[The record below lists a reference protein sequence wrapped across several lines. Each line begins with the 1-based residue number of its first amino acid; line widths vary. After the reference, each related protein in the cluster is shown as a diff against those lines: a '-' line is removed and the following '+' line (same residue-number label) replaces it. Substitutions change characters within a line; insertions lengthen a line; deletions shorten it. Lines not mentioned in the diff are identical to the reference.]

1 MKKNNKVRKL
11 KKNIYPTI
19 ALVAARSGSKE
30 IKKKNFLKFK
40 DKYIVSNAVKIGESI
55 KSIHKIILSSDSIKI
70 LNLVKENKKIF
81 KIKRSKS
88 LSRDNTPMLPVM
100 KDAIL
105 KYEKNFKSR
114 IEKLIIL
121 DPTSI
126 LRKKEHI
133 SQALKIFNKKKADL
147 LVSVCKSQHD
157 PYFSILEKKGK
168 YYSLSKKSNKMIGSR
183 QQSKSVYNI
192 NTVVWIYS
200 REAIL
205 NQKKRIPKKTIIFL
219 TSEDISLEL
228 NTKDDLNKVKKFI
241 SHA

>member
-1 MKKNNKVRKL
+1 MREIKKK
-11 KKNIYPTI
+11 IYSTI
-19 ALVAARSGSKE
+19 ALVAARSGSKG

-40 DKYIVSNAVKIGESI
+40 NEYIVSNAVKIGESI
-55 KSIHKIILSSDSIKI
+55 KSIHKVILSSDSFKI
-70 LNLVKENKKIF
+70 LGLVGENKKIF

-105 KYEKNFKSR
+105 KYEKNFKSKVK
-114 IEKLIIL
+114 KLVIL

-126 LRKKEHI
+126 LRKKI
-133 SQALKIFNKKKADL
+133 YITQALKNFNKKKADL
-147 LVSVCKSQHD
+147 LISVCKSQHD
-157 PYFSILEKKGK
+157 PYFSILEKKGN
-168 YYSLSKKSNKMIGSR
+168 YYSLSKKSNKMIGGR

-200 REAIL
+200 REAIM
-205 NQKKRIPKKTIIFL
+205 NQKKRIPKKTIIY
-219 TSEDISLEL
+219 TIPEEISLEL

>member
-1 MKKNNKVRKL
+1 MKKNKKVREI
-11 KKNIYPTI
+11 KKKIYSTI
-19 ALVAARSGSKE
+19 ALVAARSGSKG

-40 DKYIVSNAVKIGESI
+40 NKYIVSNAVKIGESI
-55 KSIHKIILSSDSIKI
+55 KSIHKVILSSDSLKI
-70 LNLVKENKKIF
+70 LGLVGENKKIF

-105 KYEKNFKSR
+105 KYEKNFKSKVK
-114 IEKLIIL
+114 KLVIL

-126 LRKKEHI
+126 LRKKI
-133 SQALKIFNKKKADL
+133 YITQALKNFNKKKADL
-147 LVSVCKSQHD
+147 LISVCKSQHD
-157 PYFSILEKKGK
+157 PYFSILEKKGN
-168 YYSLSKKSNKMIGSR
+168 YYSLSKKSNKMIGGR

-200 REAIL
+200 REAIM
-205 NQKKRIPKKTIIFL
+205 NQKKRIPKKTIIY
-219 TSEDISLEL
+219 TIPEEISLEL